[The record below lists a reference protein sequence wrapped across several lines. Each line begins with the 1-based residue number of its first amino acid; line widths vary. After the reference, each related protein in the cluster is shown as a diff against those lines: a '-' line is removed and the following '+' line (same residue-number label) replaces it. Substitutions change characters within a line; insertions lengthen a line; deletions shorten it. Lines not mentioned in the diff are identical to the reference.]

1 MQLDDPALSTM
12 AQQLRRHSIRMTTEA
27 GSGHPTTCMSCAEM
41 MAVLF
46 FRAMKYN
53 PADPFAP
60 GMDAFDPFDPGMD
73 AFVLSKGHAAPILWA
88 ALWEAGAVGE
98 DLLTL
103 RKFTSSLEG
112 HPTPRNPWVR
122 VATGSL
128 GQGLN
133 MGTGMALAR
142 RVDKRDSRVW
152 VLSGDG
158 EMAEGSV
165 WEGASFASQ
174 YALDNLTLL
183 ADVNGLGQSGPTA
196 LKHDVETYAARFRAF
211 GWHTITIDG
220 HDVAQVSRAI
230 DEARSTKGK
239 PTAIVARTEKGK
251 GVSFLEGKDGW
262 HGKPLKKGKEL
273 DAAFAE
279 LGPMSNPS
287 PLRRAESHAVARPKL
302 PVASGRLRPD
312 YTIGQEVATR
322 EAYGAALVA
331 LGRLNPAIVALDA
344 DVKNS
349 TFSDKFKAAFP
360 ERFFDCWIAEQQM
373 VGAALGLAAE
383 GKIPFV
389 STFACFLTRAYDF
402 LRMGVY
408 SQPPAFVACG
418 THVGVSIGEDG
429 PSQMGLE
436 DLAMMRALIKSTVLY
451 PCDAVSAEKLT
462 EQAAGAGGIVYL
474 RMSRPKA
481 KVIYPNTEEFPI
493 GGSKTLR
500 SSAKDAATIVAAGVT
515 VAEALEA
522 HDLLKTEGIAVRVI
536 DAYSVKPIDE
546 ATLARAA
553 AETGRMVTV
562 EDHAP
567 AGGLGEA
574 VLHAVSGRCTV
585 RVLAIEEL
593 PRSGA
598 PKELI
603 QAYGIGADSIVRAVK
618 EGNR

>member
-1 MQLDDPALSTM
+1 MQLDDSALATM

-41 MAVLF
+41 MSVLF
-46 FRAMKYN
+46 FRAMRYN
-53 PADPFAP
+53 PADPF
-60 GMDAFDPFDPGMD
+60 DPEMD

-88 ALWEAGAVGE
+88 ALWEAGAISE
-98 DLLTL
+98 DLLSL
-103 RKFTSSLEG
+103 RRFTSTLEG

-142 RVDKRDSRVW
+142 RLDRRDSRVW

-158 EMAEGSV
+158 ELAEGSA
-165 WEGASFASQ
+165 WEGASFAAH
-174 YALDNLTLL
+174 YGLDRLTLL

-196 LKHDVETYAARFRAF
+196 LKHDVEAHAARFRAF
-211 GWHTITIDG
+211 GWHAITIDG
-220 HDVAQVSRAI
+220 HDVTQVSRAI
-230 DEARSTKGK
+230 DEARATKGR
-239 PTAIVARTEKGK
+239 PTAIIARTEKGK
-251 GVSFLEGKDGW
+251 GVTFLEGKDGW
-262 HGKPLKKGKEL
+262 HGKPLKKGQEL
-273 DAAFAE
+273 DAAMAE

-287 PLRRAESHAVARPKL
+287 PLRRAEPRAVSRPK
-302 PVASGRLRPD
+302 PPAATGRLRPD
-312 YTIGQEVATR
+312 YAIGQEVATR
-322 EAYGAALVA
+322 EAYGTALVA

-349 TFSDKFKAAFP
+349 TFTDKFKAAFP

-408 SQPPAFVACG
+408 SQPPALVACG

-436 DLAMMRALIKSTVLY
+436 DLAMMRALIRSTVLY

-462 EQAAGAGGIVYL
+462 EQAAQAGGIVYL
-474 RMSRPKA
+474 RMSRPKT
-481 KVIYPNTEEFPI
+481 KVIYPNSEEFPI

-500 SSAKDAATIVAAGVT
+500 SSTKDVATIVAAGVT
-515 VAEALEA
+515 VTEALEA
-522 HDLLKTEGIAVRVI
+522 HDRLKAEGIGVRVI

-553 AETGRMVTV
+553 AETGRLITV

-574 VLHAVSGRCTV
+574 VLHAVSGRCPT
-585 RVLAIEEL
+585 RVLAVDEL
-593 PRSGA
+593 PRSGT

-603 QAYGIGADSIVRAVK
+603 QAYGIGADSIIRAVK
-618 EGNR
+618 EGR